1 MESHRVGG
9 CPSPCGLRADVEG
22 LTQSSRGEKLAL
34 GRKSC
39 FLPLPG
45 NSDTSKPFLAVSAV
59 IPFAF
64 FLTA

>member
-45 NSDTSKPFLAVSAV
+45 N
-59 IPFAF
+59 
-64 FLTA
+64 